1 VGYSSFSY
9 PAAFL
14 KMDLI
19 SDSGCCALNQQ
30 MWMAIALADES
41 YARNNWYFALLD
53 AFRDFVERG
62 DHPKKAFLNILD
74 SSTTPEKLIRDL
86 FFPQI

>member
-1 VGYSSFSY
+1 
-9 PAAFL
+9 
-14 KMDLI
+14 
-19 SDSGCCALNQQ
+19 

-62 DHPKKAFLNILD
+62 DQPKKAFLNILD
-74 SSTTPEKLIRDL
+74 STTTPEKLTKDL
-86 FFPQI
+86 FFPEIKNSFINDSI